1 MLDQLCQFTSELQAF
16 DLGVFRHPQEAVEH
30 CTIHFAN
37 TFLTS
42 FRAAAV
48 TDVLFALGPPHNVQ
62 YVELTIVQS
71 KRKITL

>member
-16 DLGVFRHPQEAVEH
+16 DLGVFRHPQVAVEH
-30 CTIHFAN
+30 CTIHHLFEPHQS
-37 TFLTS
+37 LTS
-42 FRAAAV
+42 PN
-48 TDVLFALGPPHNVQ
+48 LFALVPPHNVQ